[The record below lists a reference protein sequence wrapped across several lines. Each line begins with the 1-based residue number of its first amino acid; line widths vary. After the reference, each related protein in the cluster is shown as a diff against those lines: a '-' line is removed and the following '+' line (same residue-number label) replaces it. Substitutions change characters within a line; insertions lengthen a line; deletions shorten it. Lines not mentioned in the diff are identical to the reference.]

1 MWGSNSTDCD
11 KETGQCQCLEGN
23 TGQQCDI
30 CGEWAVVTSEGC
42 ENCTGCTA
50 ILRDYIGELSD
61 EIGETI
67 RAKEAGGRISQDIEE
82 LIDMKNTAIL
92 LKVVLSFVINC
103 NYLILTARKNFVY
116 PSITLLFSACLY
128 VVN

>member
-1 MWGSNSTDCD
+1 MFDTNFSVWGQFTFLPSACDCNIWGSNSTDCD
-11 KETGQCQCLEGN
+11 KETGQCECLEGN

-30 CGEWAVVTSEGC
+30 CGEWAVVTAEGC

-92 LKVVLSFVINC
+92 LKVIPA
-103 NYLILTARKNFVY
+103 IETM
-116 PSITLLFSACLY
+116 IE
-128 VVN
+128 